1 MLLTPE
7 INYGLKKPIYMQI
20 HDYLI
25 KEIVEG
31 RLMKND
37 KLPSV
42 RVFSN
47 HLGISRNSVE
57 NAFNQLLAEGYI
69 LSVPKKGYYVAE
81 IEDIKGRKIQ
91 QPKDILQKPKQQYTY
106 DFKSEYVAKDSFDYK
121 LWKKHLNHV
130 MNYDVDVLYEHGDPR
145 GEHILRAAIA
155 RHFYSTRGVVARP
168 DRIVIGGGITPLLT
182 ILVKLF
188 DYLKL
193 DDIGME
199 DPGFNKAKHVF
210 DYSHLKTIPIEVNER
225 GIDIALLYMKK
236 VRLCYVSPS
245 HQFPTGTIMPVDNR
259 LKLLNWAEKVNGY
272 IIEDDYNAELRFEG
286 QPIPAMQSLD
296 EGDRVIYLG
305 SFSTVLAPGI
315 RISFMVLPSTL
326 NQHYAKNIEYFSQ
339 TASKLEQLALSKL
352 IESGDFD
359 RHVRKIRNYYAKK
372 QGNVLKYI
380 KAHLPKDV
388 IPEHGKAGL
397 QIMLK
402 LPDGWD
408 EAAVVMACE
417 NKGIGISGL
426 GVYRSIKKKLSKPYL
441 ILGYRG
447 IDENRMED
455 GIKELGKVLMMYKE
469 TYDEK
474 SPIGKRF
481 LI

>member
-7 INYGLKKPIYMQI
+7 INYELKKPIYMQI
-20 HDYLI
+20 HDYLV
-25 KEIVEG
+25 KEMVEG
-31 RLMKND
+31 RLIRND

-42 RVFSN
+42 RVFSD

-69 LSVPKKGYYVAE
+69 LSVPRKGYYVAE
-81 IEDIKGRKIQ
+81 IEDIKGKKMQSIEEVSQ
-91 QPKDILQKPKQQYTY
+91 DTKQQYVY

-121 LWKKHLNHV
+121 LWKKHLNYV

-145 GEHILRAAIA
+145 GERVLRAAIA
-155 RHFYSTRGVVARP
+155 KHFYRTRGVVART
-168 DRIVIGGGITPLLT
+168 DSIVIGGGITPLLT
-182 ILVKLF
+182 ILGKLF
-188 DYLKL
+188 DNLEL

-210 DYSHLKTIPIEVNER
+210 DYSHLKTIPIEVNEK
-225 GIDIALLYMKK
+225 GIDISLLYQEG

-259 LKLLNWAEKVNGY
+259 LKLLNWAEKVDGY

-315 RISFMVLPSTL
+315 RISFMVLPRVL
-326 NQHYAKNIEYFSQ
+326 NQYYTKNIEYFSQ

-380 KAHLPKDV
+380 KVHLPKNV
-388 IPEHGKAGL
+388 IPKHGKAGL
-397 QIMLK
+397 QIMLR

-408 EAAVVMACE
+408 ESDVVLACE
-417 NKGIGISGL
+417 REGIGISGL
-426 GVYRSIKKKLSKPYL
+426 GVYRSIKKKPSKPYL

-447 IDENRMED
+447 IDERRMED

-474 SPIGKRF
+474 SLIGKRF

>member
-20 HDYLI
+20 HDYLV
-25 KEIVEG
+25 KEMVEG

-42 RVFSN
+42 RVFSD
-47 HLGISRNSVE
+47 HLAISRNSVE

-69 LSVPKKGYYVAE
+69 ISEPKKGYYVAE
-81 IEDIKGRKIQ
+81 IEVIKGKKIESMEEDS
-91 QPKDILQKPKQQYTY
+91 KETKQYYTY
-106 DFKSEYVAKDSFDYK
+106 DFKSEYVAKDSFDFK
-121 LWKKHLNHV
+121 MWKKHINQV
-130 MNYDVDVLYEHGDPR
+130 MNYDVDALYEQGNPR
-145 GEHILRAAIA
+145 GEHILRVVIA
-155 RHFYSTRGVVARP
+155 KHFYRTRGVVTRP
-168 DRIVIGGGITPLLT
+168 DNIVIGGGITPLLT
-182 ILVKLF
+182 ILGKLF
-188 DYLKL
+188 DYLDL

-225 GIDIALLYMKK
+225 GIDIALLYEKK

-259 LKLLNWAEKVNGY
+259 LKLLNWAKKVDGY

-286 QPIPAMQSLD
+286 HPIPAMQSLD

-315 RISFMVLPSTL
+315 RISFMVLPQAL
-326 NQHYAKNIEYFSQ
+326 NQHYAKNMEYFSQ

-380 KAHLPKDV
+380 KAHVPKVV

-408 EAAVVMACE
+408 ETEIVLACE
-417 NKGIGISGL
+417 LKGIGISSL
-426 GVYRSIKKKLSKPYL
+426 GVYRSIEKKPSKPYL

-447 IDENRMED
+447 IDEKRMED
-455 GIKELGKVLMMYKE
+455 GIKKLGMVLMMYKE

-474 SPIGKRF
+474 SLIGKRF

>member
-31 RLMKND
+31 RLIKND

-69 LSVPKKGYYVAE
+69 ISVPKKGYYVAE
-81 IEDIKGRKIQ
+81 IEDIKGKKTQSIHADFQ
-91 QPKDILQKPKQQYTY
+91 ESKQKYVY

-121 LWKKHLNHV
+121 MWKKHLNHV
-130 MNYDVDVLYEHGDPR
+130 INYDVDVLYEHGDPR
-145 GEHILRAAIA
+145 GEYVLREVIA
-155 RHFYSTRGVVARP
+155 KHFYRTRGVVARP
-168 DRIVIGGGITPLLT
+168 DSIVIGGGITPLLT

-188 DYLKL
+188 DHLEL

-210 DYSHLKTIPIEVNER
+210 DYSHLKTIPIEVKER
-225 GIDIALLYMKK
+225 GIDIGLLYQNK

-245 HQFPTGTIMPVDNR
+245 HQFPTGTIMPVDHR

-272 IIEDDYNAELRFEG
+272 VIEDDYNAELRFEG

-296 EGDRVIYLG
+296 EGDRTIYLG
-305 SFSTVLAPGI
+305 SFSTILAPGI
-315 RISFMVLPSTL
+315 RISFMVLPRAL
-326 NQHYAKNIEYFSQ
+326 NQLYTDNIEYYSQ

-352 IESGDFD
+352 IDSGDFD
-359 RHVRKIRNYYAKK
+359 RHVKKIRNYYAKK
-372 QGNVLKYI
+372 QGNVLKCI
-380 KAHLPKDV
+380 KVHLPKEV

-397 QIMLK
+397 QIMLR

-408 EAAVVMACE
+408 EMAVVLACE
-417 NKGIGISGL
+417 DQGIGISGL
-426 GVYRSIKKKLSKPYL
+426 SFYRSIKKKPSKPYL

-447 IDENRMED
+447 IDEKRMES
-455 GIKELGKVLMMYKE
+455 GIRELGKVLMMYKE

-474 SPIGKRF
+474 SLIGKRF

>member
-20 HDYLI
+20 HDYLV
-25 KEIVEG
+25 KEIIEG
-31 RLMKND
+31 RLIKND

-47 HLGISRNSVE
+47 HLGISRNSIE
-57 NAFNQLLAEGYI
+57 NAFNQLLAEGYVM
-69 LSVPKKGYYVAE
+69 SVPKKGYYVAE
-81 IEDIKGRKIQ
+81 IEDIKGKKIQ
-91 QPKDILQKPKQQYTY
+91 GMEIEVHEPKHHYIY

-130 MNYDVDVLYEHGDPR
+130 INYDVDELYEHGDPR
-145 GEHILRAAIA
+145 GEHILRAVIA
-155 RHFYSTRGVVARP
+155 RHFYRTRGVVARV
-168 DRIVIGGGITPLLT
+168 DSIVIGGGITPLLT
-182 ILVKLF
+182 TLGKLF
-188 DYLKL
+188 DYLEL
-193 DDIGME
+193 NDIGME
-199 DPGFNKAKHVF
+199 DPGFNKAKNVF
-210 DYSHLKTIPIEVNER
+210 DYSHLKTIPIEVNEK
-225 GIDIALLYMKK
+225 GIDIDVLYQKK

-259 LKLLNWAEKVNGY
+259 LKLLNWAEKVDGY

-296 EGDRVIYLG
+296 EGERVIYLG

-315 RISFMVLPSTL
+315 RISFMVLPRAL
-326 NQHYAKNIEYFSQ
+326 NQYYTKNIDFFSQ

-380 KAHLPKDV
+380 KAHLPKEV

-408 EAAVVMACE
+408 ETEVVRACGDQ
-417 NKGIGISGL
+417 GIGISGL
-426 GVYRSIKKKLSKPYL
+426 GVYRSIKKKPSKPYL

-447 IDENRMED
+447 IDEKRMEV
-455 GIKELGKVLMMYKE
+455 GIKELGMVLMTYKE

-474 SPIGKRF
+474 SPIGK
-481 LI
+481 